1 MKLLRDIV
9 CTSTPYGE
17 TYTNDY
23 LTGSIVIYGDKL
35 EGMVYD
41 DASSFLV
48 FGEIYSSD
56 IKVVVCTDHDERLPK
71 MYEGMLDGNK
81 YYGDKSVV
89 NRFEEIPFEE
99 CRVSLYNPKDYRDVD
114 DKEITKLE
122 KAVSLRKKAL
132 GHESKVIYENMYPEE
147 QVFQK

>member
-17 TYTNDY
+17 TYTDDY

-41 DASSFLV
+41 DASSYLV
-48 FGEIYSSD
+48 FGEIYPED

-81 YYGDKSVV
+81 YYGDKSVL
-89 NRFEEIPFEE
+89 NRFEGIPYEE
-99 CRVSLYNPKDYRDVD
+99 CKVWQERERYREYAEHMTAIVENHSADFF
-114 DKEITKLE
+114 E
-122 KAVSLRKKAL
+122 KC
-132 GHESKVIYENMYPEE
+132 
-147 QVFQK
+147 